1 MTNTLH
7 IRETKDGLSF
17 DIHVNPHASRAQIAG
32 IQEGLLKV
40 KVTAP
45 PVEGAANEACIEMLA
60 KKLGLRKSQMKIS
73 AGVRG
78 RKKTI
83 LVSDISKA
91 LLEQKINK
99 LDIDQQ

>member
-17 DIHVNPHASRAQIAG
+17 DIHVNPHASRAQITG

-45 PVEGAANEACIEMLA
+45 PVEGAANEACVEMLA
-60 KKLGLRKSQMKIS
+60 KKLGLRKSQLKIS

-91 LLEQKINK
+91 ILEQKINK
-99 LDIDQQ
+99 LDIDQ